1 MEVLDR
7 NWIAQCA
14 DPQGALFALAG
25 HRGFGYFERV
35 GRRQKAPCA
44 KSR

>member
-1 MEVLDR
+1 MPGG

-14 DPQGALFALAG
+14 DPQGAIFGLAG

-35 GRRQKAPCA
+35 ELRQKA
-44 KSR
+44 RQGT